1 MRLREVLDTLGDL
14 NKKVKL
20 LRSDININQHKIK
33 LLLFKERIELKRL
46 RNKRERKIIAMA
58 SILRKL
64 RLKY

>member
-64 RLKY
+64 R